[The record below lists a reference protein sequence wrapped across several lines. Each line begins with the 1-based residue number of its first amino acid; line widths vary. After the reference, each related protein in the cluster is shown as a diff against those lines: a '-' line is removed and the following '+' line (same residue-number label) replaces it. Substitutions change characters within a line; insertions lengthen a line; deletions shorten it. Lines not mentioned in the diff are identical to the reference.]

1 MFGRKM
7 WGISITARNIFKIIV
22 ENTKFV
28 YDTVENT
35 RFVYDTVENTRF
47 NLSMI
52 QWKMQDLN
60 CL

>member
-35 RFVYDTVENTRF
+35 RF